1 MALMEKFWAW
11 FGVENDQL
19 DDEMLETSD
28 INEGS
33 SRGVQNVVSIH
44 TNKNMKVV
52 VCEPENFDEAQALAD
67 HLKNRRQVI
76 LNLENTPPDAC
87 QRIVDFISGTTYAL
101 EGNSQQVG
109 KTIFIFTPS
118 NVEISKDLRLIRR
131 GSLFNNYG
139 GSK

>member
-52 VCEPENFDEAQALAD
+52 VCEP
-67 HLKNRRQVI
+67 RR
-76 LNLENTPPDAC
+76 
-87 QRIVDFISGTTYAL
+87 
-101 EGNSQQVG
+101 
-109 KTIFIFTPS
+109 
-118 NVEISKDLRLIRR
+118 LR
-131 GSLFNNYG
+131 
-139 GSK
+139 